1 MDSKPRLHGECGSI
15 VTNQEKSPDQQL
27 LEEKGEILSCGG
39 VYLSASPAPVFKKE
53 DTYQFLFLP
62 NYRQGVI
69 MYKNL
74 EAMSSTEQELHLGET
89 SLREVGT
96 SHEALRRLFREGLN

>member
-1 MDSKPRLHGECGSI
+1 MIPKERPGSQCGSI
-15 VTNQEKSPDQQL
+15 VLNDEKSPDQQL

-39 VYLSASPAPVFKKE
+39 VYLAPTTAPSFKKE

-62 NYRQGVI
+62 NYRQGVV

-74 EAMSSTEQELHLGET
+74 EAMNSSQEELYPGGA
-89 SLREVGT
+89 SMREAGT

>member
-1 MDSKPRLHGECGSI
+1 MNTKERPDPDCGSI
-15 VTNQEKSPDQQL
+15 FINEEKSPDQQL

-39 VYLSASPAPVFKKE
+39 VYLSTSPAPSFKKE
-53 DTYQFLFLP
+53 DTYQLLFLP
-62 NYRQGVI
+62 NFRQGVI

-74 EAMSSTEQELHLGET
+74 EAMTSTDQELQVGDA
-89 SLREVGT
+89 SMREVGT

>member
-1 MDSKPRLHGECGSI
+1 MSAKHLEDDGCGS
-15 VTNQEKSPDQQL
+15 VVVNREKSPDQQL

-39 VYLSASPAPVFKKE
+39 VYLSPSPAPRFKKE
-53 DTYQFLFLP
+53 DSYQFLFLP
-62 NYRQGVI
+62 NHRQGVI

-74 EAMSSTEQELHLGET
+74 EAMSSTEQELSVEGA
-89 SLREVGT
+89 SIREAGT

>member
-1 MDSKPRLHGECGSI
+1 MNPKERLNTDCGSI
-15 VTNQEKSPDQQL
+15 FINEEKSPDQQL
-27 LEEKGEILSCGG
+27 LEDKGEILSCGG
-39 VYLSASPAPVFKKE
+39 VYLSASPAPAFKKE
-53 DTYQFLFLP
+53 DTYQLLFLP

-74 EAMSSTEQELHLGET
+74 EAMTSTDQELQVGGTTMH
-89 SLREVGT
+89 EVGT

>member
-1 MDSKPRLHGECGSI
+1 MNPKERLHSGCGSI
-15 VTNQEKSPDQQL
+15 VLNEEKSADQQL
-27 LEEKGEILSCGG
+27 LEDKGEILSCGG
-39 VYLSASPAPVFKKE
+39 VYLAPTSAPSFKKE

-62 NYRQGVI
+62 NFRQGVV

-74 EAMSSTEQELHLGET
+74 EAMSSTEQEMEISGG

>member
-1 MDSKPRLHGECGSI
+1 MNAKTGPGSNCGSI
-15 VTNQEKSPDQQL
+15 VLNAEKSPDQQL

-39 VYLSASPAPVFKKE
+39 VYLAPSSIPSFRKE
-53 DTYQFLFLP
+53 DSYQFLFLP
-62 NYRQGVI
+62 NHRQGVV

-74 EAMSSTEQELHLGET
+74 EAMHSTEEELYLSGG
-89 SLREVGT
+89 SMREAGT

>member
-1 MDSKPRLHGECGSI
+1 MIPKERPGSDCGSI
-15 VTNQEKSPDQQL
+15 VVNTEKSPDQQL

-39 VYLSASPAPVFKKE
+39 VYLSPSAAPSFKKE
-53 DTYQFLFLP
+53 DTYQLLFLP

-74 EAMSSTEQELHLGET
+74 EAMSSTQEDLYPSGG
-89 SLREVGT
+89 SIREAGT